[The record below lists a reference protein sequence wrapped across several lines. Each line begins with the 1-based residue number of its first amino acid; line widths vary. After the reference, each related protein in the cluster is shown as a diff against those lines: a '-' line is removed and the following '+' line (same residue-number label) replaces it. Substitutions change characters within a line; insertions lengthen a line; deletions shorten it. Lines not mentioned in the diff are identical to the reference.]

1 MKILL
6 SLAACSLV
14 ALAAVSVPAQAA
26 RFDDSKAAPTLVCGD
41 FFESNE
47 AAAKAVISDEAWER
61 TSAQRFLRRQGVE
74 GLKLL
79 RATYAKE
86 IQYHDNSPVSPEVI
100 DATRWSRIDD
110 ALNFVAQQK
119 DAWSQGAPLF
129 WFNNI
134 EAAKAAAKKAEKPI
148 LSLRL
153 LGKLTD
159 EFSCANSRFFRAA
172 LYANTDVAQFLS
184 DNFILLWTTER
195 PVPKVTIDM
204 GDGRVMT
211 CTITGNS
218 AHYVL
223 DAEGR
228 PLDCIPGLYNPEDFK
243 AAAKRGIS
251 LNAELAGKDADERT
265 RLVKLYHKTR
275 LAFVNQ
281 AFAADLRLAGVE
293 VNASGLET
301 IKDSDADFLRKSG
314 AVPAEEASK
323 RAVSKSRIESAFFV
337 LIGKYD
343 RAEMESKVS
352 AEIWEK
358 VAALHPA
365 KLDAGSVKLIK
376 SQNPE
381 SAEEASKRAM
391 SKKMIEDPIFR
402 LVRKFEQNIA
412 LDTVKNEYTIHAKIH
427 EWFMNGEVETFE
439 KFNERVYAEL
449 FFTPAN
455 DPWLGLKGDDYTG
468 LKDAGISK

>member
-1 MKILL
+1 MKLLL
-6 SLAACSLV
+6 SLAACSFV
-14 ALAAVSVPAQAA
+14 ALAAVTVPAQAA
-26 RFDDSKAAPTLVCGD
+26 RFEDDKAAPTFVCGD
-41 FFESNE
+41 YFESNTE
-47 AAAKAVISDEAWER
+47 AAKAVVSDDEYTRKSGA
-61 TSAQRFLRRQGVE
+61 RFLRRQGVE
-74 GLKLL
+74 GLKAL
-79 RATYAKE
+79 RETYAKE
-86 IQYHDNSPVSPEVI
+86 IQFHDNSPVSPEVI
-100 DATRWSRIDD
+100 DAKRWQRIDE
-110 ALNFVAQQK
+110 ALDFVAQQK

-129 WFNNI
+129 WFNNV
-134 EAAKAAAKKAEKPI
+134 EAAKAAAKESNKPI

-172 LYANTDVAQFLS
+172 LYANADVSRFLS
-184 DNFILLWTTER
+184 DNFVLLWTTER

-223 DAEGR
+223 DTEGR
-228 PLDCIPGLYNPEDFK
+228 PLDCIPGLYSPEEFK
-243 AAAKRGIS
+243 SAVKRGIT
-251 LNAELAGKDADERT
+251 LNAELAGKAAEERT
-265 RLVKLYHKTR
+265 RLVKLFHKTR

-281 AFAADLRLAGVE
+281 AFASDLRAAGVE
-293 VNASGLET
+293 VGASGLET
-301 IKDSDADFLRKSG
+301 IKDEDAEFLRKSG

-323 RAVSKSRIESAFFV
+323 RAVSKSRIENAFFV
-337 LIGKYD
+337 LLGKYD

-352 AEIWEK
+352 ADIWNK
-358 VAALHPA
+358 IAALHPA
-365 KLDAGSVKLIK
+365 TLDAGSVKLIK

-391 SKKMIEDPIFR
+391 GKKAVEDPIFR

-412 LDTVKNEYTIHAKIH
+412 LDTVKNEYTFHAKIH

>member
-14 ALAAVSVPAQAA
+14 ALAAVTVPVQAA
-26 RFDDSKAAPTLVCGD
+26 RFENDKAAPTLVCGD
-41 FFESNE
+41 YFESNAE
-47 AAAKAVISDEAWER
+47 AAKAVVSEEKYER
-61 TSAQRFLRRQGVE
+61 DSGKRFLRRQGVN
-74 GLKLL
+74 GLKAL
-79 RATYAKE
+79 RETYAHE
-86 IQYHDNSPVSPEVI
+86 IKYHDNSPVSPEVI
-100 DATRWSRIDD
+100 DATRWQRIDE
-110 ALNFVAQQK
+110 ALDFVAQQK

-129 WFNNI
+129 WFNNV
-134 EAAKAAAKKAEKPI
+134 EAAKAAAKMANKPI

-172 LYANTDVAQFLS
+172 LYANSEVAQFLS

-228 PLDCIPGLYNPEDFK
+228 PLDCIPGLYNPTDFK
-243 AAAKRGIS
+243 AAAERGIS
-251 LNAELAGKDADERT
+251 LNKELAGKESEERA
-265 RLVKLYHKTR
+265 RLLKLYHKMR
-275 LAFVNQ
+275 LSTVTS
-281 AFAADLRLAGVE
+281 AFAADLSRAGIE
-293 VNASGLET
+293 AGKMTIET
-301 IKDSDADFLRKSG
+301 VTPADEDFLRKSG
-314 AVPAEEASK
+314 AIPAEVASR
-323 RAVSKSRIESAFFV
+323 RAVSKSGIERQFFV
-337 LIGKYD
+337 LMGKAD
-343 RAEMESKVS
+343 RAEMEGKVN
-352 AEIWEK
+352 AEAWAKI
-358 VAALHPA
+358 AALHPA
-365 KLDAGSVKLIK
+365 KLDEGSVKLIK

-402 LVRKFEQNIA
+402 IVRRFEQNIA